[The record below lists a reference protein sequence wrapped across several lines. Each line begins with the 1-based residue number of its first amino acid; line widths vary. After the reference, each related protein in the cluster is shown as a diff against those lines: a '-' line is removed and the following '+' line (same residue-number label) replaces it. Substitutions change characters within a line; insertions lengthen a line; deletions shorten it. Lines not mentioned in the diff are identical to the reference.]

1 MKRRKRGKQTLKRK
15 MLSILLLCAMSCI
28 LAVVIVSYMTIRM
41 IQNDSIQESM
51 QIYLEQITREIDSD
65 YYDMIGIVNQMSPNG
80 LIGSVTESYLS
91 AEDNYNRYFEQ
102 KSLREELIKLGYVNT
117 KLLGIAYYDPKEQK
131 ELIGNFN
138 VRVLDPSYQTI
149 SKVVVGAENIIQAMH
164 TSYLGIRETPVLSVM
179 RRVPF
184 GNKRVLDIYAEI
196 EPDMSVSD
204 RLNKEK
210 WPYTYM
216 EMDENGIVQY
226 SNNPVIVKGQ
236 KLLSELPEKEGYAAI
251 NQEGYKIMAYRSS
264 IGYVNAIA
272 LPENTYQK
280 EMNMW
285 RLKLVVI
292 ILAAFGIF
300 SSSVFYLYRLVCKP
314 LNQFQKQMIQV
325 GNGSLQEA
333 EQEYEIKE
341 FDDLMHEVEQMKE
354 QIRNLID
361 DVVEK
366 EKSIQRTEYE
376 KLLYQIN
383 PHFLLNT
390 LNSVQ
395 WMARMSRQ
403 DNITEFVQRL
413 KRLLSYNLGKEGM
426 QTTLRT
432 EIDIV
437 KDYIALEQMRYDFVI
452 EMNVEEGRYLEQP
465 TVRMLLQPLVENA
478 IRYGLGDDEK
488 ITIQVFED
496 NIRGLAII
504 TILDSGNGLTQEEIN
519 QINEPFD
526 YGVKKMQHGNRG
538 IGLRYEMKVLV
549 VDDDKLARKGLI
561 SIMDWGKYG
570 FEVVGDVQNGRK
582 ALEFLKDNV
591 VDIVFTDIDM
601 PEIDGIELMKRCKK
615 EYPDVKFVVFSMYED
630 FRYAQSALRLG
641 ALDYISKISFDGD
654 ECDQILE
661 LVERKYKENQS
672 KKEPRKEDSG
682 LQKRLEK
689 AWTNT
694 RWIFN
699 DCEFN
704 RLCEITRGVELRTA
718 ERVFIKSFHSFQKL
732 TGEELEFPSLSSVDE
747 MLEWVKNWKENLYQT
762 CLQTDKTKDIYM
774 FARVILYTDEHIEE
788 NLKSEEVATQ
798 IGMSRSYFSTRF
810 KEITGDTFHNYVISR
825 KMQAAARKMAKGTEN
840 ITQIASDLGYDNF
853 YYFTKVFSKE
863 YGCTPTEYAGRLKKC
878 SI

>member
-1 MKRRKRGKQTLKRK
+1 MEGDRTEVGESDMKRRKRGKQTLKRK

-91 AEDNYNRYFEQ
+91 VEDNYDRYFEQ

-164 TSYLGIRETPVLSVM
+164 ASYLGIRETPVLSVM
-179 RRVPF
+179 RRVSF

-236 KLLSELPEKEGYAAI
+236 KLLSELPEKEGYAVI

-285 RLKLVVI
+285 RLKLLVI
-292 ILAAFGIF
+292 ILVSFCVF
-300 SSSVFYLYRLVCKP
+300 SGSVIYLYRLICKP
-314 LNQFQKQMIQV
+314 LNQFQEQLLQI
-325 GNGSLQEA
+325 GGGSLQMVK
-333 EQEYEIKE
+333 QEYGIKE
-341 FDDLMHEVEQMKE
+341 FDDLMHEVEKMKD

-361 DVVEK
+361 NVVEK
-366 EKSIQRTEYE
+366 EKNIQRIEYE
-376 KLLYQIN
+376 KLLFQIN

-390 LNSVQ
+390 LNSIQ
-395 WMARMSRQ
+395 WMARMSHQ

-413 KRLLSYNLGKEGM
+413 KKLLSYNLGKEGM

-437 KDYIALEQMRYDFVI
+437 KEYIALQQMRYDFVI
-452 EMNVEEGRYLEQP
+452 EMNVEEGSYLEQP

-478 IRYGLGDDEK
+478 IQYGLGKDEK
-488 ITIQVFED
+488 ITIRIFED
-496 NIRGLAII
+496 NRRGLAAI
-504 TILDSGNGLTQEEIN
+504 TIADSGNGLTIEEIN
-519 QINEPFD
+519 QINAPFD
-526 YGVKKMQHGNRG
+526 YNLQKMQNGNRG
-538 IGLRYEMKVLV
+538 IGLRYVKAMLDSFYEGQTNLFVNCKKGHGTKITILIPVQEELRDKAKV
-549 VDDDKLARKGLI
+549 
-561 SIMDWGKYG
+561 
-570 FEVVGDVQNGRK
+570 
-582 ALEFLKDNV
+582 
-591 VDIVFTDIDM
+591 TDT
-601 PEIDGIELMKRCKK
+601 GIE
-615 EYPDVKFVVFSMYED
+615 
-630 FRYAQSALRLG
+630 
-641 ALDYISKISFDGD
+641 
-654 ECDQILE
+654 
-661 LVERKYKENQS
+661 
-672 KKEPRKEDSG
+672 
-682 LQKRLEK
+682 
-689 AWTNT
+689 
-694 RWIFN
+694 
-699 DCEFN
+699 
-704 RLCEITRGVELRTA
+704 
-718 ERVFIKSFHSFQKL
+718 
-732 TGEELEFPSLSSVDE
+732 
-747 MLEWVKNWKENLYQT
+747 
-762 CLQTDKTKDIYM
+762 
-774 FARVILYTDEHIEE
+774 
-788 NLKSEEVATQ
+788 
-798 IGMSRSYFSTRF
+798 
-810 KEITGDTFHNYVISR
+810 
-825 KMQAAARKMAKGTEN
+825 
-840 ITQIASDLGYDNF
+840 
-853 YYFTKVFSKE
+853 
-863 YGCTPTEYAGRLKKC
+863 
-878 SI
+878 

>member
-1 MKRRKRGKQTLKRK
+1 M
-15 MLSILLLCAMSCI
+15 
-28 LAVVIVSYMTIRM
+28 
-41 IQNDSIQESM
+41 E
-51 QIYLEQITREIDSD
+51 EI
-65 YYDMIGIVNQMSPNG
+65 
-80 LIGSVTESYLS
+80 
-91 AEDNYNRYFEQ
+91 RYFDNAATTKVKDEVI
-102 KSLREELIKLGYVNT
+102 KTMIPYFGIEFGNPSSMYKIGRSAKRAIEDARKKVAELINCNASEIIFTAGGSESDNT
-117 KLLGIAYYDPKEQK
+117 ALKGIAHLAKNKGKHIITSKIEHHAVLNSCK
-131 ELIGNFN
+131 EL
-138 VRVLDPSYQTI
+138 
-149 SKVVVGAENIIQAMH
+149 
-164 TSYLGIRETPVLSVM
+164 
-179 RRVPF
+179 
-184 GNKRVLDIYAEI
+184 
-196 EPDMSVSD
+196 
-204 RLNKEK
+204 
-210 WPYTYM
+210 
-216 EMDENGIVQY
+216 
-226 SNNPVIVKGQ
+226 
-236 KLLSELPEKEGYAAI
+236 EKEGYAVTQ
-251 NQEGYKIMAYRSS
+251 QEGYKIMAYRSP

-300 SSSVFYLYRLVCKP
+300 SSSVFYLYRLICKP

-395 WMARMSRQ
+395 WMARMSKQ

-526 YGVKKMQHGNRG
+526 YDVKKMQHGNRG
-538 IGLRYEMKVLV
+538 IGLRYV
-549 VDDDKLARKGLI
+549 
-561 SIMDWGKYG
+561 
-570 FEVVGDVQNGRK
+570 K
-582 ALEFLKDNV
+582 AMLESFYEGETNLFVN
-591 VDIVFTDIDM
+591 
-601 PEIDGIELMKRCKK
+601 CKK
-615 EYPDVKFVVFSMYED
+615 GY
-630 FRYAQSALRLG
+630 G
-641 ALDYISKISFDGD
+641 TKIT
-654 ECDQILE
+654 ILIPIQE
-661 LVERKYKENQS
+661 
-672 KKEPRKEDSG
+672 
-682 LQKRLEK
+682 
-689 AWTNT
+689 
-694 RWIFN
+694 
-699 DCEFN
+699 
-704 RLCEITRGVELRTA
+704 ELRNK
-718 ERVFIKSFHSFQKL
+718 IK
-732 TGEELEFPSLSSVDE
+732 
-747 MLEWVKNWKENLYQT
+747 
-762 CLQTDKTKDIYM
+762 
-774 FARVILYTDEHIEE
+774 
-788 NLKSEEVATQ
+788 
-798 IGMSRSYFSTRF
+798 
-810 KEITGDTFHNYVISR
+810 ITGS
-825 KMQAAARKMAKGTEN
+825 GTE
-840 ITQIASDLGYDNF
+840 
-853 YYFTKVFSKE
+853 KE
-863 YGCTPTEYAGRLKKC
+863 GMEK
-878 SI
+878 

>member
-1 MKRRKRGKQTLKRK
+1 MEGDRTEVGESDMKRRKRGKQTLKRK

-91 AEDNYNRYFEQ
+91 VEDNYDRYFEQ

-164 TSYLGIRETPVLSVM
+164 ASYLGIRETPVLSVM
-179 RRVPF
+179 RRVSF

-413 KRLLSYNLGKEGM
+413 KRLLSYS
-426 QTTLRT
+426 R
-432 EIDIV
+432 II
-437 KDYIALEQMRYDFVI
+437 LE
-452 EMNVEEGRYLEQP
+452 
-465 TVRMLLQPLVENA
+465 
-478 IRYGLGDDEK
+478 
-488 ITIQVFED
+488 
-496 NIRGLAII
+496 
-504 TILDSGNGLTQEEIN
+504 
-519 QINEPFD
+519 
-526 YGVKKMQHGNRG
+526 
-538 IGLRYEMKVLV
+538 
-549 VDDDKLARKGLI
+549 
-561 SIMDWGKYG
+561 
-570 FEVVGDVQNGRK
+570 
-582 ALEFLKDNV
+582 
-591 VDIVFTDIDM
+591 
-601 PEIDGIELMKRCKK
+601 KK
-615 EYPDVKFVVFSMYED
+615 ECRQHFEQKS
-630 FRYAQSALRLG
+630 
-641 ALDYISKISFDGD
+641 
-654 ECDQILE
+654 IL
-661 LVERKYKENQS
+661 
-672 KKEPRKEDSG
+672 
-682 LQKRLEK
+682 
-689 AWTNT
+689 
-694 RWIFN
+694 
-699 DCEFN
+699 
-704 RLCEITRGVELRTA
+704 
-718 ERVFIKSFHSFQKL
+718 
-732 TGEELEFPSLSSVDE
+732 
-747 MLEWVKNWKENLYQT
+747 
-762 CLQTDKTKDIYM
+762 
-774 FARVILYTDEHIEE
+774 
-788 NLKSEEVATQ
+788 
-798 IGMSRSYFSTRF
+798 
-810 KEITGDTFHNYVISR
+810 
-825 KMQAAARKMAKGTEN
+825 
-840 ITQIASDLGYDNF
+840 
-853 YYFTKVFSKE
+853 
-863 YGCTPTEYAGRLKKC
+863 
-878 SI
+878 

>member
-91 AEDNYNRYFEQ
+91 VEDNYDRYFEQ

-164 TSYLGIRETPVLSVM
+164 ASYLGIRETPVLSVM
-179 RRVPF
+179 RRVSF

-216 EMDENGIVQY
+216 ELDENGIVQY

-236 KLLSELPEKEGYAAI
+236 KLLSELPEKEGYAVI

-300 SSSVFYLYRLVCKP
+300 SSSVFYLYRLICKP

-333 EQEYEIKE
+333 EQ
-341 FDDLMHEVEQMKE
+341 
-354 QIRNLID
+354 
-361 DVVEK
+361 
-366 EKSIQRTEYE
+366 EYE

-526 YGVKKMQHGNRG
+526 YDVKKMQHGNRG
-538 IGLRYEMKVLV
+538 IGLRYV
-549 VDDDKLARKGLI
+549 
-561 SIMDWGKYG
+561 
-570 FEVVGDVQNGRK
+570 K
-582 ALEFLKDNV
+582 AMLESFYEGETNLFVN
-591 VDIVFTDIDM
+591 
-601 PEIDGIELMKRCKK
+601 CKK
-615 EYPDVKFVVFSMYED
+615 GY
-630 FRYAQSALRLG
+630 G
-641 ALDYISKISFDGD
+641 TKIT
-654 ECDQILE
+654 ILIPIQE
-661 LVERKYKENQS
+661 
-672 KKEPRKEDSG
+672 
-682 LQKRLEK
+682 
-689 AWTNT
+689 
-694 RWIFN
+694 
-699 DCEFN
+699 
-704 RLCEITRGVELRTA
+704 ELRNK
-718 ERVFIKSFHSFQKL
+718 IKF
-732 TGEELEFPSLSSVDE
+732 TGS
-747 MLEWVKNWKENLYQT
+747 
-762 CLQTDKTKDIYM
+762 
-774 FARVILYTDEHIEE
+774 
-788 NLKSEEVATQ
+788 
-798 IGMSRSYFSTRF
+798 
-810 KEITGDTFHNYVISR
+810 
-825 KMQAAARKMAKGTEN
+825 GTE
-840 ITQIASDLGYDNF
+840 
-853 YYFTKVFSKE
+853 KE
-863 YGCTPTEYAGRLKKC
+863 GMEK
-878 SI
+878 

>member
-1 MKRRKRGKQTLKRK
+1 MEGNKTGVGESDMKRKKRGKQTLKRK

-41 IQNDSIQESM
+41 IRNDSIQESM
-51 QIYLEQITREIDSD
+51 QIYLEQITREMDND

-80 LIGSVTESYLS
+80 LIGSVTERYLS
-91 AEDNYNRYFEQ
+91 AEDNYDRYSEQ

-117 KLLGIAYYDPKEQK
+117 KLLGIAYFDPKEQK

-149 SKVVVGAENIIQAMH
+149 SKVVVGAENIMQAMH
-164 TSYLGIRETPVLSVM
+164 ASYLGIRETPVLSVM
-179 RRVPF
+179 RRVSF

-216 EMDENGIVQY
+216 EMDEKGIVQY
-226 SNNPVIVKGQ
+226 SNNPVIVRGQ
-236 KLLSELPEKEGYAAI
+236 KLLSELPEKEGYAVTQ
-251 NQEGYKIMAYRSS
+251 QEGYKIMAYRSS

-300 SSSVFYLYRLVCKP
+300 SSSVFYLYRLICKP

-333 EQEYEIKE
+333 EQ
-341 FDDLMHEVEQMKE
+341 
-354 QIRNLID
+354 
-361 DVVEK
+361 
-366 EKSIQRTEYE
+366 EYE

-395 WMARMSRQ
+395 WMARMSKQ

-526 YGVKKMQHGNRG
+526 YDVKKMQHGNRG
-538 IGLRYEMKVLV
+538 IGLRYV
-549 VDDDKLARKGLI
+549 
-561 SIMDWGKYG
+561 
-570 FEVVGDVQNGRK
+570 K
-582 ALEFLKDNV
+582 AMLESFYEGETNLFVN
-591 VDIVFTDIDM
+591 
-601 PEIDGIELMKRCKK
+601 CKK
-615 EYPDVKFVVFSMYED
+615 GYGTKITILIPIQEEFRNKIKFTGSET
-630 FRYAQSALRLG
+630 
-641 ALDYISKISFDGD
+641 
-654 ECDQILE
+654 E
-661 LVERKYKENQS
+661 KE
-672 KKEPRKEDSG
+672 G
-682 LQKRLEK
+682 MEK
-689 AWTNT
+689 
-694 RWIFN
+694 
-699 DCEFN
+699 
-704 RLCEITRGVELRTA
+704 
-718 ERVFIKSFHSFQKL
+718 
-732 TGEELEFPSLSSVDE
+732 
-747 MLEWVKNWKENLYQT
+747 
-762 CLQTDKTKDIYM
+762 
-774 FARVILYTDEHIEE
+774 
-788 NLKSEEVATQ
+788 
-798 IGMSRSYFSTRF
+798 
-810 KEITGDTFHNYVISR
+810 
-825 KMQAAARKMAKGTEN
+825 
-840 ITQIASDLGYDNF
+840 
-853 YYFTKVFSKE
+853 
-863 YGCTPTEYAGRLKKC
+863 
-878 SI
+878 

>member
-41 IQNDSIQESM
+41 IQNNSIQESM

-80 LIGSVTESYLS
+80 LIGNVTERYLS
-91 AEDNYNRYFEQ
+91 AEDNYDRYFEQ

-149 SKVVVGAENIIQAMH
+149 SKVIVGAENIIQAMH
-164 TSYLGIRETPVLSVM
+164 ASYLGIKETPVLSVM
-179 RRVPF
+179 RRVSF
-184 GNKRVLDIYAEI
+184 GNKRVLDIYAEM

-216 EMDENGIVQY
+216 ELDENGIVQY
-226 SNNPVIVKGQ
+226 SNNPVIAKGQ
-236 KLLSELPEKEGYAAI
+236 KLLSELPEKKRICCDKSGRIQNHGVSQFHRICQCHCTAGEYLSERNEYVETEVSGYHP
-251 NQEGYKIMAYRSS
+251 GSF
-264 IGYVNAIA
+264 
-272 LPENTYQK
+272 
-280 EMNMW
+280 
-285 RLKLVVI
+285 LV
-292 ILAAFGIF
+292 FF
-300 SSSVFYLYRLVCKP
+300 PSSVFYLYRLVCKP

-325 GNGSLQEA
+325 ENGSLQEA
-333 EQEYEIKE
+333 EQEYGIKE

-413 KRLLSYNLGKEGM
+413 KRLLAYNLGKEGM

-478 IRYGLGDDEK
+478 IRYGLGDDVK
-488 ITIQVFED
+488 DHHT
-496 NIRGLAII
+496 GL
-504 TILDSGNGLTQEEIN
+504 
-519 QINEPFD
+519 
-526 YGVKKMQHGNRG
+526 
-538 IGLRYEMKVLV
+538 
-549 VDDDKLARKGLI
+549 
-561 SIMDWGKYG
+561 
-570 FEVVGDVQNGRK
+570 
-582 ALEFLKDNV
+582 
-591 VDIVFTDIDM
+591 
-601 PEIDGIELMKRCKK
+601 
-615 EYPDVKFVVFSMYED
+615 
-630 FRYAQSALRLG
+630 
-641 ALDYISKISFDGD
+641 
-654 ECDQILE
+654 
-661 LVERKYKENQS
+661 
-672 KKEPRKEDSG
+672 
-682 LQKRLEK
+682 
-689 AWTNT
+689 
-694 RWIFN
+694 
-699 DCEFN
+699 
-704 RLCEITRGVELRTA
+704 
-718 ERVFIKSFHSFQKL
+718 
-732 TGEELEFPSLSSVDE
+732 
-747 MLEWVKNWKENLYQT
+747 
-762 CLQTDKTKDIYM
+762 
-774 FARVILYTDEHIEE
+774 
-788 NLKSEEVATQ
+788 
-798 IGMSRSYFSTRF
+798 
-810 KEITGDTFHNYVISR
+810 
-825 KMQAAARKMAKGTEN
+825 
-840 ITQIASDLGYDNF
+840 
-853 YYFTKVFSKE
+853 
-863 YGCTPTEYAGRLKKC
+863 
-878 SI
+878 

>member
-1 MKRRKRGKQTLKRK
+1 MSGEAGMGREKRGKQTLRK
-15 MLSILLLCAMSCI
+15 KMMVVMLISAMSSI

-41 IQNDSIQESM
+41 IRNDSIQESM
-51 QIYLEQITREIDSD
+51 QIYLEQITQEMDSA
-65 YYDMIGIVNQMSPNG
+65 YYDMISIVNQMSPSG
-80 LIGSVTESYLS
+80 LIGNVVESYLS
-91 AEDNYNRYFEQ
+91 AEDNFDKYMGQ
-102 KSLREELIKLGYVNT
+102 KSLREELVKLGYVST
-117 KLLGIAYYDPKEQK
+117 KLLGVTYYDLEEQS
-131 ELIGNFN
+131 ELIRNINGRN
-138 VRVLDPSYQTI
+138 LDQVYQTI
-149 SKVVVGAENIIQAMH
+149 PNVTENIENTIQAMH
-164 TSYLGIRETPVLSVM
+164 SSYLGIRETPVLSVM
-179 RRVPF
+179 RRVSF

-226 SNNPVIVKGQ
+226 SNNPVIVRGQ
-236 KLLSELPEKEGYAAI
+236 KLLSELPEKEGYAVI

-272 LPENTYQK
+272 LQENIYQK

-300 SSSVFYLYRLVCKP
+300 SSSVFYLYRLICKP

-526 YGVKKMQHGNRG
+526 YDVKKMQHGNRG
-538 IGLRYEMKVLV
+538 IGLRYV
-549 VDDDKLARKGLI
+549 
-561 SIMDWGKYG
+561 
-570 FEVVGDVQNGRK
+570 K
-582 ALEFLKDNV
+582 AMLESFYEGETNLFVN
-591 VDIVFTDIDM
+591 
-601 PEIDGIELMKRCKK
+601 CKK
-615 EYPDVKFVVFSMYED
+615 GY
-630 FRYAQSALRLG
+630 G
-641 ALDYISKISFDGD
+641 TKIT
-654 ECDQILE
+654 ILIPIQE
-661 LVERKYKENQS
+661 
-672 KKEPRKEDSG
+672 
-682 LQKRLEK
+682 
-689 AWTNT
+689 
-694 RWIFN
+694 
-699 DCEFN
+699 
-704 RLCEITRGVELRTA
+704 ELRNK
-718 ERVFIKSFHSFQKL
+718 IKF
-732 TGEELEFPSLSSVDE
+732 TGSETE
-747 MLEWVKNWKENLYQT
+747 KE
-762 CLQTDKTKDIYM
+762 
-774 FARVILYTDEHIEE
+774 
-788 NLKSEEVATQ
+788 
-798 IGMSRSYFSTRF
+798 GM
-810 KEITGDTFHNYVISR
+810 
-825 KMQAAARKMAKGTEN
+825 
-840 ITQIASDLGYDNF
+840 
-853 YYFTKVFSKE
+853 
-863 YGCTPTEYAGRLKKC
+863 KK
-878 SI
+878 